1 MLISLTKK
9 LVSATVCLSIM
20 SGATLAGDIS
30 RIVKHR
36 LAGCRLPAAGCRV
49 PGMTSGLLGW
59 MPGSVRTDDRGK
71 FVLSWKSSGGLA
83 KLYANGSVVARDI
96 RDGEYV
102 VVTID

>member
-1 MLISLTKK
+1 MFTSLTKK

-20 SGATLAGDIS
+20 SGAALAGDIS
-30 RIVKHR
+30 GIVKHR
-36 LAGCRLPAAGCRV
+36 RSGSPAAGVRV
-49 PGMTSGLLGW
+49 SGMTSGLLGG
-59 MPGSVRTDDRGK
+59 MTGSVRTDDRGK

-83 KLYANGSVVARDI
+83 KLYANGTTVARDI